1 MIKVRFCE
9 QCKEFVSDCKHAP
22 PMRSP
27 AQIIA
32 HIESELSLPA
42 HKIASLAK
50 ADTKCGDFNRGRLDM
65 LHEIRAMFEESDDD

>member
-1 MIKVRFCE
+1 MIEVHFCE
-9 QCKEFVSDCKHAP
+9 QCKEFVSDCKHAH

-32 HIESELSLPA
+32 HIKTELSLPE

-50 ADTKCGDFNRGRLDM
+50 ADTRCGYFNLGRLDM
-65 LHEIRAMFEESDDD
+65 LREIMAMFEDGG